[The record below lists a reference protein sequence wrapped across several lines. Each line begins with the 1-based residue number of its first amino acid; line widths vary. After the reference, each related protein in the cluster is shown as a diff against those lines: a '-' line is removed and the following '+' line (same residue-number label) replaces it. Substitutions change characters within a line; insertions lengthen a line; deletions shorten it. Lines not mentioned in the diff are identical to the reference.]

1 MLDQGATALGI
12 GIGRVTAGAARMEVL
27 RHPGA
32 PTRTQPSR
40 RPPPGYR

>member
-27 RHPGA
+27 RHPGE
-32 PTRTQPSR
+32 PTRTQTSR
-40 RPPPGYR
+40 RAPTGDR